1 MPLYDFTCQDGHR
14 FERFVKLEN
23 FGERQDC
30 DCGSVASRIPCAPMV
45 VSDCIEPRYGAD
57 GKLHDSLSSYLHS
70 LTPEG
75 NAKGE
80 RYFELGSN
88 ESMPEVKPK
97 ESTEESRRDS
107 IKKAIADVKA
117 GRVPPQ
123 PVTGIPA

>member
-1 MPLYDFTCQDGHR
+1 MPLYDFACSEGHR
-14 FERFVKLEN
+14 FERFVKMAN
-23 FGERQDC
+23 FGEQQSC
-30 DCGSVASRIPCAPMV
+30 DCGAVASRIPSAPMV
-45 VSDCIEPRYGAD
+45 LSDTIEPRYGAD
-57 GKLHDSLSSYLHS
+57 GKLHDSLSSYRHS

-75 NAKGE
+75 NPKGE
-80 RYFELGSN
+80 RYFELGN
-88 ESMPEVKPK
+88 DPLPEFKPK